1 MNATIVNHGNQIP
14 CDTAGKRGTKPI
26 RLPVTPRTALL
37 NLLSS
42 GVKHPFCD
50 ILTKLKTIPFNCIWA
65 AKEVAVLVT
74 SHNYLKGDS
83 VSAKEISVNFFQLTK
98 LVMPH
103 CTELNESHL
112 PGYSPR
118 GGGWAV
124 LELNGTKLVGLLLR
138 LNG

>member
-1 MNATIVNHGNQIP
+1 MVTKSHATPQ
-14 CDTAGKRGTKPI
+14 AKGTKPI

-37 NLLSS
+37 NLMSS

-50 ILTKLKTIPFNCIWA
+50 ILIKLKTIPFNCIWA

-112 PGYSPR
+112 PGDGPR
-118 GGGWAV
+118 GGGMGGFGIEWYKTSRV
-124 LELNGTKLVGLLLR
+124 TPPP
-138 LNG
+138 